1 MGNYIHGYT
10 EREKVRL
17 QEQSEILEQLLHA
30 DTIYEPF
37 TSILE
42 AGCGV
47 GAQTMILAKR
57 NPDSF
62 ITSID
67 ISEDSLKSARVTIE
81 KAGIENVKFKRA
93 DIYNLPYSEKS
104 FDHVFA
110 CFILEHLDRPIE
122 ALLKL
127 NKVIKP
133 GGSITLIEGI
143 HAPCYWNPYT
153 EASHKTWNAMIKAQQ
168 LLNHDPNIGIRLYPL
183 LIEAGFTVEWTEP
196 RYVYADGNS
205 PDLLD
210 GVINKI
216 IVPMAKTARESAL
229 ANKLI
234 DIETWENGIDDM
246 EKAAIPP
253 SGTFFYTWVKAFARK

>member
-30 DTIYEPF
+30 DTNYEPY
-37 TSILE
+37 SSVLE

-47 GAQTMILAKR
+47 GAQTIILAKR

-62 ITSID
+62 VTSID
-67 ISEDSLKSARVTIE
+67 ISEDSLKNAEIAVNNAEINNVT
-81 KAGIENVKFKRA
+81 FRQA
-93 DIYNLPYSEKS
+93 DIFNLPFSES
-104 FDHVFA
+104 SYDHVFV
-110 CFILEHLDRPIE
+110 CFILEHLNQPLD
-122 ALLKL
+122 ALMKFY
-127 NKVIKP
+127 KVLKP

-153 EASHKTWNAMIKAQQ
+153 EASHKTWNAMIKAQK
-168 LLNHDPNIGIRLYPL
+168 LLDHDPNIGIKLYPL
-183 LIEAGFTVEWTEP
+183 LVEAGFKVEWTKP
-196 RYVYADGNS
+196 LYVYADGNS
-205 PDLLD
+205 PALLD

-216 IVPMAKTARESAL
+216 IVPMAKTATESAL
-229 ANKLI
+229 VNNLI
-234 DIETWENGIDDM
+234 DRETWEIGLQDL

-253 SGTFFYTWVKAFARK
+253 YGTFFYTWVKAFARK

>member
-30 DTIYEPF
+30 DTNYEAYS
-37 TSILE
+37 SILE
-42 AGCGV
+42 AGCGI
-47 GAQTMILAKR
+47 GAQTVILAKR
-57 NPDSF
+57 NPETF

-67 ISEDSLKSARVTIE
+67 ISEDSLNYAQNSVVE
-81 KAGIENVKFKRA
+81 AGIKNVKFRKA
-93 DIYNLPYSEKS
+93 DIFDLPFSERT
-104 FDHVFA
+104 FDHVFV
-110 CFILEHLDRPIE
+110 CFILEHLDRPLD
-122 ALLKL
+122 ALLRL
-127 NKVIKP
+127 NKVLKP

-153 EASHKTWNAMIKAQQ
+153 EASHKAWNAMIKAQQ

-183 LIEAGFTVEWTEP
+183 LVEAGFKVEWTEP

-205 PDLLD
+205 PSLLN

-216 IVPMAKTARESAL
+216 IVPMAKTATESAIT
-229 ANKLI
+229 NKLI
-234 DIETWENGIDDM
+234 DKNTWEKGLEDL

-253 SGTFFYTWVKAFARK
+253 SGTFFYSWVKALARK